1 MKLNNYG
8 KISVILLAIILIFEI
23 ISIFLNQNDLLE
35 VLQAIFLL
43 IITFDA
49 GIIIG
54 HSLIE

>member
-8 KISVILLAIILIFEI
+8 KISVILLTIILIFEI
-23 ISIFLNQNDLLE
+23 ILIFLNQNDLLE

-49 GIIIG
+49 GIMIG
-54 HSLIE
+54 YQLVE

>member
-1 MKLNNYG
+1 MKLNSYG
-8 KISVILLAIILIFEI
+8 KISVILLTIILIFEI

-54 HSLIE
+54 HSLIK

>member
-8 KISVILLAIILIFEI
+8 KISVILLTIILIFEI

-54 HSLIE
+54 HSLIK

>member
-1 MKLNNYG
+1 MKLNNYS
-8 KISVILLAIILIFEI
+8 KISVILLTIILIFEI

>member
-1 MKLNNYG
+1 MKLNNYS
-8 KISVILLAIILIFEI
+8 KISVILLTIILIFEI
-23 ISIFLNQNDLLE
+23 ISMFLNQNDLLE

-54 HSLIE
+54 YHLIE